1 MTEAIN
7 AELLEAGWSI
17 MDDDGFIHLV
27 GPVRLRSS
35 GRTSTAIAGVWFRAA
50 C

>member
-27 GPVRLRSS
+27 GPVWRADDIGRS
-35 GRTSTAIAGVWFRAA
+35 
-50 C
+50 